1 MRPKTIRKERAV
13 NKQPEVTAATRRRI
27 IDAFWLLYAQA
38 PIEQIR
44 IKEVA
49 AAAGINRAT
58 FYRYFGSIYEI
69 LEQEERR
76 IVDEVLQARKSMGGK
91 ATSGAANLPLDAS
104 PNAARLP
111 LDAVMQAIARV
122 YERNGAQICL
132 LTGTGGDP
140 AFIERFKAALLPD
153 FEERLGTPDSPATRI
168 AFDYGLTGL
177 IAAFRTWHESDP
189 RPPLADFLAL
199 ARALTL
205 HGVPA
210 ALQASTF

>member
-1 MRPKTIRKERAV
+1 M

-27 IDAFWLLYAQA
+27 VDAFWRLYAQA
-38 PIEQIR
+38 PVEQIR

-69 LEQEERR
+69 LEREERR
-76 IVDEVLQARKSMGGK
+76 IVDEVLEARSSLGVE
-91 ATSGAANLPLDAS
+91 AASGAAS
-104 PNAARLP
+104 LP

-122 YERNGAQICL
+122 YERNGAQLCL

-140 AFIERFKAALLPD
+140 AFIERFKAALLPA
-153 FEERLGTPDSPATRI
+153 FEERLGALDSPATRI

-189 RPPLADFLAL
+189 RPSLADFLSL

-205 HGVPA
+205 QGVPT

>member
-1 MRPKTIRKERAV
+1 M

-27 IDAFWLLYAQA
+27 VDAFWRLYAQA
-38 PIEQIR
+38 PVEQIR

-69 LEQEERR
+69 IEQEEGR
-76 IVDEVLQARKSMGGK
+76 IVSEVLEARDSLGSDAASGSAGLSLDARGSLGGEAVPG
-91 ATSGAANLPLDAS
+91 ATSLPLD
-104 PNAARLP
+104 
-111 LDAVMQAIARV
+111 DAMQVIARV
-122 YERNGAQICL
+122 YERNGAQLCL
-132 LTGTGGDP
+132 LTGAGGDP
-140 AFIERFKAALLPD
+140 AFIDRFKAALFPA
-153 FEERLGTPDSPATRI
+153 FEERLGTPGSPAARI

-199 ARALTL
+199 ARTLTL
-205 HGVPA
+205 RGVPA
-210 ALQASTF
+210 ALA